1 MSVALLAVLVSMA
14 TSCQKENIVE
24 TPLATTEAN
33 TVRTIHYIIDG
44 VEHVITLYGNEEWE
58 SFMSRMMSLARQGHN
73 VSIYDESA
81 ASQNVPTKDVQTF
94 TTSNQSEAETWAKEM
109 ISQGYTVDMT
119 YKDGLYICIAIR

>member
-1 MSVALLAVLVSMA
+1 
-14 TSCQKENIVE
+14 
-24 TPLATTEAN
+24 
-33 TVRTIHYIIDG
+33 
-44 VEHVITLYGNEEWE
+44 
-58 SFMSRMMSLARQGHN
+58 MMSLARQGHN